1 MSGRNIKKEQV
12 KVKRYWPG
20 KAPEGADEHEYSSS
34 SDEDAPKKE
43 PEEDPVKEE
52 SVSVIDLP
60 VDAVLADRRLQR
72 LNLAGNSGQAGAR
85 DVLNRYESD
94 NEDSEESEEDMEDL
108 RAKLR
113 QAGLQRQRE
122 EKSQVI
128 KPETSEEEEEEEE
141 SEESSEES
149 SEEDDTEPMLKPV
162 FVPKSQRFTI
172 IEREKREAELR
183 EAEKLKEKEK
193 EMRRQ
198 QSVQMVQDLIRQELE
213 EAAIQAKAV
222 AETDDTDGIDQEAE
236 FEAWKLREL
245 IRIKRD
251 AEEKDAHEQ
260 EQAEIERRRNMTEE
274 ERMKE
279 DLEKV
284 KQQEEEKLQEK
295 LASKQVFLQK
305 YHHKGAF
312 YMDKD
317 DEIFKR
323 DYAEPTES
331 EVINRELLP
340 KVMQVK
346 NFGLAGRTKYT
357 HLADQDTTGMDAPWN
372 QTELMSKRTLRMFGG
387 MHDVSGTDD
396 LRKAAAVLQR
406 EKEAKRP
413 KLE

>member
-1 MSGRNIKKEQV
+1 MSGRNTKFEQV

-20 KAPEGADEHEYSSS
+20 KAPEGADVHEQSSS
-34 SDEDAPKKE
+34 EGEEVQPEQKE
-43 PEEDPVKEE
+43 EPVKEE

-72 LNLAGNSGQAGAR
+72 LNLAGNATRPR
-85 DVLNRYESD
+85 DVLDRYESD
-94 NEDSEESEEDMEDL
+94 AVSSDEPEEEVEEL

-113 QAGLQRQRE
+113 LAGLQRQRE
-122 EKSQVI
+122 EETLAVKSESQ
-128 KPETSEEEEEEEE
+128 EEEEEE
-141 SEESSEES
+141 SEYSSEES
-149 SEEDDTEPMLKPV
+149 SEEDAIEPMLKPV
-162 FVPKSQRFTI
+162 FVPKSQRLTI
-172 IEREKREAELR
+172 IEREKKEAEQR

-198 QSVQMVQDLIRQELE
+198 QSVQMVQDLIKLELE

-222 AETDDTDGIDQEAE
+222 AEIDDTDGIDQEAE

-245 IRIKRD
+245 RRIKRD
-251 AEEKDAHEQ
+251 AEEKAEHER

-274 ERMKE
+274 ERVKE
-279 DLEKV
+279 DLAKV
-284 KQQEEEKLQEK
+284 KQQQELKLQEK
-295 LASKQVFLQK
+295 LTTKQVFLQK

-317 DEIFKR
+317 DELFKR
-323 DYAEPTES
+323 NYAEPTES
-331 EVINRELLP
+331 EIVNRELLP

-372 QTELMSKRTLRMFGG
+372 QTELMSKRTLRMMGG
-387 MHDVSGTDD
+387 LHDISGTDA
-396 LRKAAAVLQR
+396 LRKTAAILQR
-406 EKEAKRP
+406 EKEGKRP
-413 KLE
+413 RLE